1 MHLGVHH
8 DCVLLVN
15 SILSLF
21 GPIPITCVQVIQW
34 ASSHLGWDVYKV
46 VVHLPSSSY
55 RSHFLK
61 AARLSPTSSATST
74 SPTTTRNLVKM
85 RSRSLQTSKTKTS
98 KTKTSKTKMST
109 TKTSKRKRLVQRKPR
124 RRPIGSEVGT
134 TTTKTT
140 RASLVVSQLFATRCS
155 A

>member
-98 KTKTSKTKMST
+98 KRKMSKM
-109 TKTSKRKRLVQRKPR
+109 KTSKRKRLVQRKPR